1 MKKGQKKSR
10 LSASLA
16 EALSSGAQLPPA
28 KVEGEEEE
36 DTTTIVQTEKTGGEG
51 GEGGDKGDDKTDVV
65 AELNKEGDEKG
76 DPPNPENMNAEQA
89 TADLATANARITELT
104 SQIGSL
110 TAQLATQKG
119 VTDHIQTQLTS
130 VNTSLAKAQVELEN
144 ANKQNT
150 EQGVNIGLLRT
161 QLVHATAR
169 LGIALSTQIAGLEE
183 MSDANLVAQYS
194 KLNTDFEEKF
204 HVGPRHVA
212 DTDVQNN
219 RENNPA
225 VVQTVA
231 SAATRATTLPTKK
244 R

>member
-28 KVEGEEEE
+28 KVEDEQEE
-36 DTTTIVQTEKTGGEG
+36 DTTTTVQTEKTGGEG
-51 GEGGDKGDDKTDVV
+51 GDGGNAGGDKTNV
-65 AELNKEGDEKG
+65 AVELNNEGGNND
-76 DPPNPENMNAEQA
+76 DPPNPTNENAEQA
-89 TADLATANARITELT
+89 TADLAAANARITELT
-104 SQIGSL
+104 SQVGSL
-110 TAQLATQKG
+110 TTQLATQKG
-119 VTDHIQTQLTS
+119 VTDHIQTQLTTA
-130 VNTSLAKAQVELEN
+130 NTSLAKAQVELEN
-144 ANKQNT
+144 ANKRSE

-161 QLVHATAR
+161 QLVHATTR

-194 KLNTDFEEKF
+194 KLNTDFENKF
-204 HVGPRHVA
+204 HVGPQHAA

-219 RENNPA
+219 RESNPA